1 MATAEE
7 SERQIHK
14 PEGTRRPQ
22 PRAGRATLPY
32 LYVAPAFIL
41 LAVLVFYPLILSLY
55 FSLHVD
61 NLLLPG
67 EHFFVGLANYAAVLH
82 DPAFLQAAGNT
93 VEYFFIA
100 SLGVL
105 LLGLPMAFWFH
116 AIRRG
121 RGFFLALLM
130 LPWAIP
136 GTVTGLLWSFIY
148 NPVSGLLNAMLRTFN
163 LIPHYIVWLN
173 GSASSRLFVGV
184 SLLWQVLPL
193 TVIIFLAGLESIP
206 ANLYEAAAVDGCT
219 GWQAV
224 RRITIPLLRPALAIG
239 LVEAGVLGIGV
250 FDQIYVLTGY
260 APATKSAVIQTYLY
274 AFQNLNFGQGI
285 SAAMF
290 VTVVTLLVSVFYLR
304 VVYREVSY

>member
-1 MATAEE
+1 MAALENV
-7 SERQIHK
+7 
-14 PEGTRRPQ
+14 TREKAKE
-22 PRAGRATLPY
+22 PRRARARFGRAALPY
-32 LYVAPAFIL
+32 GYVVPAFL
-41 LAVLVFYPLILSLY
+41 FLVLLVFYPLLLSLY
-55 FSLHVD
+55 SSVHTD

-67 EHFFVGLANYAAVLH
+67 EHAFVGLANYAAVLQ
-82 DPAFLQAAGNT
+82 DPAFLEAAGNT
-93 VEYFFIA
+93 VVYFLFA
-100 SLGVL
+100 SVGALVLGV
-105 LLGLPMAFWFH
+105 PMAFWFH
-116 AIRRG
+116 AVHRG

-148 NPVSGLLNAMLRTFN
+148 NPVSGLLNALLRTFH
-163 LIPHYIVWLN
+163 LIPHYMVWLN
-173 GSASSRLFVGV
+173 GSPSSRLFVGV
-184 SLLWQVLPL
+184 SLIWQVLPL

-206 ANLYEAAAVDGCT
+206 ASLYEAAAVDGCT

-224 RRITIPLLRPALAIG
+224 RRITLPLLRPALAIG

-250 FDQIYVLTGY
+250 FDQIYVLAGY

-290 VTVVTLLVSVFYLR
+290 VTVATLLVSVFYLR
-304 VVYREVSY
+304 AVYREVSY